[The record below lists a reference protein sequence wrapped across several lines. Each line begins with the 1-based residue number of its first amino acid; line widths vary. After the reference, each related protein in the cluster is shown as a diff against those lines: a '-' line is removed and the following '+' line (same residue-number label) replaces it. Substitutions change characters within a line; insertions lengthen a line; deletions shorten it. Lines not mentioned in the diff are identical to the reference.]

1 MLEASTGK
9 VLFEKNSTE
18 TISTSF
24 NDEKHEYVINHGS
37 GWLRKIILRRW
48 YYHIKN
54 SCGLG
59 GSQIFLQEGETY
71 KLKDLL
77 KGVAVAS
84 GNDITVTEWQ

>member
-1 MLEASTGK
+1 MTKIMSMLLIMEAVDS
-9 VLFEKNSTE
+9 EKLSLE
-18 TISTSF
+18 DDIIISKTAA
-24 NDEKHEYVINHGS
+24 DM
-37 GWLRKIILRRW
+37 
-48 YYHIKN
+48 
-54 SCGLG
+54 G

>member
-1 MLEASTGK
+1 MEAVDSEKLSLEDDII
-9 VLFEKNSTE
+9 
-18 TISTSF
+18 ISKTAA
-24 NDEKHEYVINHGS
+24 DM
-37 GWLRKIILRRW
+37 
-48 YYHIKN
+48 
-54 SCGLG
+54 G